1 MTHDFLVH
9 LAVEARNP
17 RVRVDA
23 ALEEALAQLAA
34 VLERLCQ
41 ELQVEYVGPPVGVEA
56 REVHR
61 LVVAAHAWTTGA
73 PSWGVRVCSSRSPFG
88 WRAEWTLAGAGRLR
102 KRLIVQALPE
112 FLEGFVQA
120 VVAAGKA
127 DTPAG
132 RQLARLREA
141 FSGSGSAVL

>member
-1 MTHDFLVH
+1 MTQDFLAY
-9 LAVEARNP
+9 LALEARNP
-17 RVRVDA
+17 RVRVDP
-23 ALEEALAQLAA
+23 ALDEALAQLDRL
-34 VLERLCQ
+34 LEGLCA
-41 ELQVEYVGPPVGVEA
+41 ELQVHYVGPPVGVEA

-61 LVVAAHAWTTGA
+61 LVVTAHAWTAGA
-73 PSWGVRVCSSRSPFG
+73 PVWGVRVCSARSPSG

-120 VVAAGKA
+120 VAAAGKA

-132 RQLARLREA
+132 RRLVRLREA
-141 FSGSGSAVL
+141 FSQSGSAVL

>member
-1 MTHDFLVH
+1 MTHDFLAH
-9 LAVEARNP
+9 LALEARSP
-17 RVRVDA
+17 RVRVDP
-23 ALEEALAQLAA
+23 ALDEALARLDAL
-34 VLERLCQ
+34 LERLCRD
-41 ELQVEYVGPPVGVEA
+41 LQVEYVGPPVGVEA

-61 LVVAAHAWTTGA
+61 LVVAAHAWTAGA
-73 PSWGVRVCSSRSPFG
+73 PAWGVRVCSARSPSG

-132 RQLARLREA
+132 RRLARLREA

>member
-9 LAVEARNP
+9 LASEARSP

-23 ALEEALAQLAA
+23 ALEEALVRLDAL
-34 VLERLCQ
+34 LESLCQ
-41 ELQVEYVGPPVGVEA
+41 ELQVEYVGPAVGVEA

-61 LVVAAHAWTTGA
+61 LVVAAHAWTAGPPA
-73 PSWGVRVCSSRSPFG
+73 WGVRVCCARAPSG

-112 FLEGFVQA
+112 FLEGFLEA
-120 VVAAGKA
+120 VVVAGKA

-141 FSGSGSAVL
+141 FSPRGPAVL